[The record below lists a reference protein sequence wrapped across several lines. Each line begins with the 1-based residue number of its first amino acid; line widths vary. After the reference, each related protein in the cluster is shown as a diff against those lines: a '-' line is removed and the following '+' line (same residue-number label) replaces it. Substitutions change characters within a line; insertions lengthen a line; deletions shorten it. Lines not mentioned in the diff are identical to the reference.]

1 MAITEYEQ
9 LIQIGKRD
17 QSKTDPNR
25 IHPGPEV
32 LYQYSTQVS
41 DFTIVLFLFLSF
53 CTTFAVILLKQ
64 NALFQK
70 ITEMVPESGCLM
82 VIGVFVTIILRQ
94 IPIFEINEGGALV
107 TLDARLIEH
116 FMIAPII
123 LHAAYGLYHPLFFRQ
138 FGVIMIYAFI
148 ATVLNSVI
156 ITGMLFGGKYLG
168 GLATNGAYSGVD
180 MSIFVCFTYAAL
192 IAAVDPVAVLA
203 VFDAVNAD
211 RGLYFL
217 VFGESLLNDGVSFV
231 LFDGLKPFTLLK
243 EDEIKDI
250 PASSYLFLF
259 GSFITKPV
267 GGVFWG
273 YVVGMMSAFVTKYCS
288 EKSAFVLPLMNILF
302 AALAYLLAIMFNFSG
317 ILCKFMY

>member
-1 MAITEYEQ
+1 M
-9 LIQIGKRD
+9 
-17 QSKTDPNR
+17 
-25 IHPGPEV
+25 
-32 LYQYSTQVS
+32 
-41 DFTIVLFLFLSF
+41 
-53 CTTFAVILLKQ
+53 
-64 NALFQK
+64 
-70 ITEMVPESGCLM
+70 
-82 VIGVFVTIILRQ
+82 
-94 IPIFEINEGGALV
+94 

-156 ITGMLFGGKYLG
+156 ITGMLYGGKYLG
-168 GLATNGAYSGVD
+168 GWATNGAYSGVD

-231 LFDGLKPFTLLK
+231 LFDGLKPFTHLK

-259 GSFITKPV
+259 ASFITKPV

-273 YVVGMMSAFVTKYCS
+273 YVVGMMSAFVTHC
-288 EKSAFVLPLMNILF
+288 EAPPP
-302 AALAYLLAIMFNFSG
+302 
-317 ILCKFMY
+317 